1 MNYLFQ
7 FSILLF
13 FWLLGEG
20 VSLILSQFILIPGSI
35 MGMILLFIAL
45 NLGIIKEDQ
54 IKDTSDFL
62 LKNIAFFFLPASIG
76 VMAYFTSDLIS
87 LVSIAVISTIITM
100 TVTMLI
106 TQLLTKGE
114 S

>member
-1 MNYLFQ
+1 MKYLIQ

-20 VSLILSQFILIPGSI
+20 MSLVLSQLILIPGSI
-35 MGMILLFIAL
+35 MGMILLFLAL
-45 NLGIIKEDQ
+45 SCGLLKEEQ

-62 LKNIAFFFLPASIG
+62 LKNIAFFFVPASIG
-76 VMAYFTSDLIS
+76 VMGYFTSDLIS
-87 LVSIAVISTIITM
+87 LMVIAIISTIFTM

-106 TQLLTKGE
+106 TQFLTKGD